1 MPIGINIIIENGNIQ
16 FENINYTNI
25 RPHKGKSLLSL
36 PDDYS
41 IIDIETTGL
50 YPECDEII
58 EISVLRCR
66 NDNIVDKYSTLVCP
80 DDLSLVDDFITEL
93 TGITQEMLKGKPHI
107 QEILSEVINFIG
119 EDIVIAHN
127 ANFDINFIYDKCD
140 EFINHIFSNNFVDT
154 LRISRRAL
162 PALKNHKL
170 TTIAE
175 FFTIDTNGAHRS
187 EKDCEIMHECYKQL
201 KKIVLENPSL
211 MINKSELDLRT
222 LTSANININP
232 DNPFYGKECVFTGK
246 LERMVRADAAQLVVN
261 LGGTA
266 GNNVTKKTNFLI
278 LGNNDYCSTIKN
290 GKSSKQKKAEQLILS
305 GASLEIIPED
315 VFYEMLSSYRED
327 LE

>member
-1 MPIGINIIIENGNIQ
+1 
-16 FENINYTNI
+16 
-25 RPHKGKSLLSL
+25 
-36 PDDYS
+36 
-41 IIDIETTGL
+41 
-50 YPECDEII
+50 
-58 EISVLRCR
+58 
-66 NDNIVDKYSTLVCP
+66 
-80 DDLSLVDDFITEL
+80 
-93 TGITQEMLKGKPHI
+93 
-107 QEILSEVINFIG
+107 
-119 EDIVIAHN
+119 
-127 ANFDINFIYDKCD
+127 
-140 EFINHIFSNNFVDT
+140 
-154 LRISRRAL
+154 
-162 PALKNHKL
+162 
-170 TTIAE
+170 
-175 FFTIDTNGAHRS
+175 
-187 EKDCEIMHECYKQL
+187 MHECYKQL